1 MHKIGSMGPLRG
13 PGSKGSEGSERKV
26 LKMDGPSAQG
36 FLGLTGPLAPRV
48 ADCRSAAMLI
58 KSALRDWL
66 YESYSLIRIT
76 MMSHLRWLSPLWC
89 LTAPSSPRCIGR
101 ATKGKRLYGQA
112 RRLTSPDLHILC
124 RMCTVDNKAPQSNPF
139 TQRIAKNKV
148 PPPGGRWWRQP
159 PKGVHF
165 LARRAMS
172 IIMPPFGGHVHIA
185 YHNHSYPRTSLRHF
199 VALFP

>member
-1 MHKIGSMGPLRG
+1 MYRF
-13 PGSKGSEGSERKV
+13 
-26 LKMDGPSAQG
+26 AQG
-36 FLGLTGPLAPRV
+36 ATAPAALRV

-58 KSALRDWL
+58 KSALRDL
-66 YESYSLIRIT
+66 PFCVIGLEKHYINQPPPVAFP
-76 MMSHLRWLSPLWC
+76 PLVPHD
-89 LTAPSSPRCIGR
+89 TTFPPRGIGR

-124 RMCTVDNKAPQSNPF
+124 RMCTVDNKDPQSNSF

-165 LARRAMS
+165 RRPQGGCMVFTAHRVTTPVLYKLAPS
-172 IIMPPFGGHVHIA
+172 I
-185 YHNHSYPRTSLRHF
+185 
-199 VALFP
+199 

>member
-1 MHKIGSMGPLRG
+1 
-13 PGSKGSEGSERKV
+13 
-26 LKMDGPSAQG
+26 MDGPSAQG
-36 FLGLTGPLAPRV
+36 FLSLTGPLAPRV

-66 YESYSLIRIT
+66 SGSDGMISIT
-76 MMSHLRWLSPLWC
+76 VMSHLRWLPPLWC
-89 LTAPSSPRCIGR
+89 LTASPSRPAGKRVTRFSGRFAPLRIVFPCHRGIGR

-112 RRLTSPDLHILC
+112 RRLTSPDLHILY

-165 LARRAMS
+165 PRPQGGCKGF
-172 IIMPPFGGHVHIA
+172 IIRG
-185 YHNHSYPRTSLRHF
+185 RL
-199 VALFP
+199 L

>member
-13 PGSKGSEGSERKV
+13 PGSEGSEGSKGSEGGGIALR
-26 LKMDGPSAQG
+26 
-36 FLGLTGPLAPRV
+36 
-48 ADCRSAAMLI
+48 AMSI
-58 KSALRDWL
+58 KSALRDL
-66 YESYSLIRIT
+66 LSVSYDIVCTTAI
-76 MMSHLRWLSPLWC
+76 SHLRWLSPLWC
-89 LTAPSSPRCIGR
+89 LTAPPSPRGIGR

-165 LARRAMS
+165 LA
-172 IIMPPFGGHVHIA
+172 
-185 YHNHSYPRTSLRHF
+185 LQ
-199 VALFP
+199 